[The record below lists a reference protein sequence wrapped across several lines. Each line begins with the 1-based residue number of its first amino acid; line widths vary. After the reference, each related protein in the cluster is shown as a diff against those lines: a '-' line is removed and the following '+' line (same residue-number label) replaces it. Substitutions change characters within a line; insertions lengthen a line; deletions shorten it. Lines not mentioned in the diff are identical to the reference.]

1 MMKKYALILLCCI
14 GGFNTLFA
22 QTIRYV
28 KPLASGTGNG
38 SSWANASNDLQSV
51 INSSASGDEIWVAS
65 GTYIPTKRMDMLYT
79 SSPGDRQNAFVA
91 KGGVNMYGGFIGN
104 ETSLSQRDV
113 RLNETI
119 LSGDLNQNDGEF
131 TNMTENSYHVI
142 VFAGTTLNNTVFDGF
157 TIADAYYREGTDPWD
172 MPTVNSEI
180 IHNHF
185 GGSMYISNA
194 SPVISN
200 VTFTRNFVW
209 LSSGLFTQNGNGSC
223 NAIIRDCVF
232 KNNKGGYGGAVL
244 NYFSNATFT
253 NVLFKDNEAL
263 FDATISNA
271 SLQGGDGGAV
281 YNWTST
287 TTFTNCTFLNNTAAK
302 RGGGFYHTGGTVTV
316 NNTILYDN
324 TQGNTPSPLWQHQV
338 FNSGATL
345 VLNNNIIQDWVGGSN
360 GNLDATG
367 VTVDDLFEDYVN
379 GNFYLKTGSI
389 AIDAG
394 NNTFVAGI
402 VADLDGNNRILNTI
416 VDLGV
421 YEGTYAE
428 SLPNPIAVDDTASTV
443 EEISVNIVVL
453 ANDTNTTN
461 VSVTIIV
468 QPENGTASV
477 DITTGI
483 VTYVPNTGFFGNDTL
498 TYSICNDANE
508 CDTAIVVITVT
519 QNTLGLSSLNNTST
533 FWLYPNPSKGNATLI
548 IDNQSDK
555 TYLVELYDALGKQVQ
570 SNLFS
575 LNAGKNEIIL
585 NGNELQKGMYLI
597 HVKTGSSVYYLRWI
611 LNK

>member
-1 MMKKYALILLCCI
+1 MKKYALIFLCSCSLNAVFTQI
-14 GGFNTLFA
+14 V
-22 QTIRYV
+22 RYV
-28 KPLASGTGNG
+28 KPVASGTGNG

-51 INSSASGDEIWVAS
+51 INNSVSGDEIWVAA
-65 GTYIPTKRMDMLYT
+65 GTYIPTRRMDLLYV

-91 KGGVNMYGGFIGN
+91 KGGVNMYGGFEGT
-104 ETSLSQRDV
+104 ETSVDERNSF
-113 RLNETI
+113 LNETI

-131 TNMTENSYHVI
+131 TNMAENSYHVI

-157 TIADAYYREGTDPWD
+157 TIADAYYKEGVDPWD

-209 LSSGLFTQNGNGSC
+209 LSSGLFTQNGGGSC

-232 KNNKGGYGGAVL
+232 KHNKGGYGAAAL
-244 NYFSNATFT
+244 NYFSNATFI
-253 NVLFKDNEAL
+253 NVLFHNNEAL
-263 FDATISNA
+263 FDPTISNA

-281 YNWTST
+281 YNWSST
-287 TTFTNCTFLNNTAAK
+287 TTFINCNLLNNTADK

-316 NNTILYDN
+316 NNSIIYAN
-324 TQGNTPSPLWQHQV
+324 EQGNTSSPLWQNQV

-345 VLNNNIIQDWVGGSN
+345 VLNNNIIQDWTGGNN

-367 VTVDDLFEDYVN
+367 VTTDDLFENYAS
-379 GNFYLKTGSI
+379 GNFYLKSGSV

-394 NNTFVAGI
+394 NNTFVNGI
-402 VADLDGNNRILNTI
+402 DTDLNGNDRILNVI

-428 SLPNPIAVDDTASTV
+428 SLPNPIAVDDTVSTM
-443 EEISVNIVVL
+443 EEIAVEIHVL
-453 ANDTNTTN
+453 ANDTNTTGIIL
-461 VSVTIIV
+461 TIAI
-468 QPENGTASV
+468 QPENGTTSV
-477 DITTGI
+477 DPLTGI
-483 VTYVPNTGFFGNDTL
+483 ITYLPNPGFIGNDTL

-519 QNTLGLSSLNNTST
+519 QNTLGLLSLDGSTSLT
-533 FWLYPNPSKGNATLI
+533 LYPNPSKGNTTLV
-548 IDNQSDK
+548 IDNQFDK
-555 TYLVELYDALGKQVQ
+555 SGVIELYDALGKRVD
-570 SNLFS
+570 NREIL
-575 LNAGKNEIIL
+575 LNSGKNEIVL
-585 NGNELQKGMYLI
+585 SSNGLQKGMYLI
-597 HVKTGSSVYYLRWI
+597 HVKTGNAVYYLRWI